1 MEIEKEF
8 KGNMKKY
15 KIEFVFTKGGYKSYV
30 GVSSPVIEKGFVIV
44 TDPDGDQIFVNKD
57 SIQTIVVYEYKG
69 Q

>member
-1 MEIEKEF
+1 
-8 KGNMKKY
+8 MKKY
-15 KIEFVFTKGGYKSYV
+15 KIEFVFIKGGYKSYV